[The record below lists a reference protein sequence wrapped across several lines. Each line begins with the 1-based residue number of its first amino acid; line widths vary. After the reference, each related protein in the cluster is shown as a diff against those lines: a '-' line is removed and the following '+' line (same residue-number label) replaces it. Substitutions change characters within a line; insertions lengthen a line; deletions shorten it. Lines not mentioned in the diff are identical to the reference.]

1 MAQPGYTAHRLLSE
15 LTQETTQ
22 LLSPEDPRG
31 SLGGFLDGESRQI
44 APLVIICHVCQAIV
58 KRGNTAAHPLPM

>member
-31 SLGGFLDGESRQI
+31 LLGGFLDGESRQI
-44 APLVIICHVCQAIV
+44 APLVIISE
-58 KRGNTAAHPLPM
+58 L